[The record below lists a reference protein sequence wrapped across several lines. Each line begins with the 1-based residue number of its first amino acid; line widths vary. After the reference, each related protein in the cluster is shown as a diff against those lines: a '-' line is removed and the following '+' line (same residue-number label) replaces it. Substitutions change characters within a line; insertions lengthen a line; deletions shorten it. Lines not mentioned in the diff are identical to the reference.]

1 MDKGYDPKKVDS
13 IRPVRKRKRKK
24 ILGKYRRQLD

>member
-1 MDKGYDPKKVDS
+1 MNKGYDSEKADS
-13 IRPVRKRKRKK
+13 IIPVKKRKRKK